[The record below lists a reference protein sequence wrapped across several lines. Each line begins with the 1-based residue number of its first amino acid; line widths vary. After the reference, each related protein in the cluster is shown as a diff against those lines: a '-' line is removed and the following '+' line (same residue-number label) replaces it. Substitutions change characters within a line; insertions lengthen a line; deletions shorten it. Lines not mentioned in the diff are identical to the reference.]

1 MNRSHFRK
9 RFFSITMTTAL
20 VVGMFPAFTLSAASA
35 ATVNSIYAAA
45 HMGATTIA
53 DTTLPSSIDIGGQ
66 STAVN
71 WNIGADTFAVPYDA
85 VTVSGTA
92 NGGGSLP
99 VWKLFRPQVIRWFTL
114 WIAAEGAI
122 P

>member
-1 MNRSHFRK
+1 MNRRHFRK

-92 NGGGSLP
+92 NGGRVVAS
-99 VWKLFRPQVIRWFTL
+99 VEVIPPASNPLVYFVDSGR
-114 WIAAEGAI
+114 GAI